1 MPITSD
7 TIQRG
12 LVEAAFKVEAENLS
26 YPKFELPSSTVDHPS
41 SEPGDFFRLWIWS
54 ASEPSSDQG
63 QEPDGETSKPTV
75 TEKCLVLPLT
85 PDFRFDL
92 QFGRRVMA
100 KLMGLERRINWK
112 DAVQTQED
120 EEADATAFKE
130 AFKEF
135 DFSLAE

>member
-1 MPITSD
+1 
-7 TIQRG
+7 
-12 LVEAAFKVEAENLS
+12 
-26 YPKFELPSSTVDHPS
+26 
-41 SEPGDFFRLWIWS
+41 
-54 ASEPSSDQG
+54 
-63 QEPDGETSKPTV
+63 
-75 TEKCLVLPLT
+75 
-85 PDFRFDL
+85 
-92 QFGRRVMA
+92 MA